1 MQFVFDML
9 SESLFVLNQWD
20 SCSKSLF
27 ILLQSNE
34 TSLPAVYMVVSA
46 ANMIHLLVIDVC
58 RSLV

>member
-1 MQFVFDML
+1 MQFVFDMF

-34 TSLPAVYMVVSA
+34 TSLPAVYMVVSS
-46 ANMIHLLVIDVC
+46 ANMMHLLVIDVC